1 MWTREQTQEWL
12 IQLETRIEDIGYY
25 LVRTAEWCEQNGI
38 WADNKVIACS
48 IVTVIWVCNMR
59 NEKVSRREIFEIL
72 GCPGWED
79 MEDMGYGL
87 NSELLNA
94 DLEDILAQTI
104 EHFDL

>member
-25 LVRTAEWCEQNGI
+25 LVRTAEWCERNGV

-59 NEKVSRREIFEIL
+59 NERVSRREIFEIL

-79 MEDMGYGL
+79 MDDIGYSL

-94 DLEDILAQTI
+94 ELEDILEQTI
-104 EHFDL
+104 DHFDL